1 MRWFSRLGTILS
13 LESKTRTRWNERHR
27 EGSIKYHPTTGFIEV
42 KRKGYYYIYSQ
53 MYYYDGATAL
63 MGHHT
68 YINDE
73 KVMESVGSVIGPK
86 RKYNTKYHGGVFLL
100 QEKDTISVYIPYSNH
115 YFMDIEGSFFGAFLL
130 GGLLSSGLPTFKIK
144 ATLIILSNIC
154 TGIGVYLEE
163 LSIERFR

>member
-1 MRWFSRLGTILS
+1 
-13 LESKTRTRWNERHR
+13 
-27 EGSIKYHPTTGFIEV
+27 
-42 KRKGYYYIYSQ
+42 

-73 KVMESVGSVIGPK
+73 KVMESVGSVIGLK

-100 QEKDTISVYIPYSNH
+100 QERDTISVYIPYSKL

-163 LSIERFR
+163 LSTSLRFIYVSQLIITRH

>member
-73 KVMESVGSVIGPK
+73 KV
-86 RKYNTKYHGGVFLL
+86 RKV
-100 QEKDTISVYIPYSNH
+100 S
-115 YFMDIEGSFFGAFLL
+115 GAL
-130 GGLLSSGLPTFKIK
+130 
-144 ATLIILSNIC
+144 
-154 TGIGVYLEE
+154 
-163 LSIERFR
+163 